1 MCVCVCEVW
10 GLSVGRGRWQ
20 QLLHNG
26 VSLLRRRVGWVCG
39 WMHAKD
45 EGMASMPQKEG
56 MCMHCKG
63 RAVVNPQAV
72 PCPTGGLQQRLHG
85 GALLTPEW
93 QWQVEA
99 ARPTA
104 RWGTYPP
111 TRPHL
116 ARCATSWQASGVR
129 MVRYSGRTGAE
140 ILTPP
145 MT

>member
-1 MCVCVCEVW
+1 
-10 GLSVGRGRWQ
+10 
-20 QLLHNG
+20 
-26 VSLLRRRVGWVCG
+26 
-39 WMHAKD
+39 MHALQ
-45 EGMASMPQKEG
+45 GACGRQPASGSLPDW
-56 MCMHCKG
+56 
-63 RAVVNPQAV
+63 RPAAAPAR
-72 PCPTGGLQQRLHG
+72 RL
-85 GALLTPEW
+85 AINCEW

-111 TRPHL
+111 ARPHL